1 MLRKFKFELIII
13 IIILIK
19 KNLKRFNA
27 KRKDLIMSL
36 SLSNWL
42 VNGIL

>member
-36 SLSNWL
+36 SLSN
-42 VNGIL
+42 